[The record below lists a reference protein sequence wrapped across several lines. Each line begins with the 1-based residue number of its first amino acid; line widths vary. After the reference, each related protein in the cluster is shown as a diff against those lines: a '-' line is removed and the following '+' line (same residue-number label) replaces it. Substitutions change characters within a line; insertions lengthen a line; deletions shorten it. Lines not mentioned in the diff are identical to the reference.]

1 MTDNFDFKEKQLN
14 FGRYFRL
21 TLMQSKMILL
31 IVMIGTFIGVAVYLA
46 SEKTYKVSSLL
57 QVYPTNN
64 ISGPKQSISFDL
76 FNTSDTNLDNLIKLY
91 TSRSNILNLTKNLAL
106 NTSVENLDGSE
117 IFEID
122 IFSYNNKTQYIKE
135 IFLFKSV
142 ADGQEFELFDSE
154 KNFILKGKNGE
165 VYKDDSFEILITFS
179 SLSSNKYVEV
189 THYNPSRSFNLFKNK
204 IIVSASQE
212 QARFFSQEGL
222 LNIYMISNDYEKAK
236 KIIDEANR
244 IFIQDNIKAETEKA
258 RQVITFIENQ
268 MSLIKVV
275 LDGNKDKLSVFK
287 QNNKSLNVDLEVKA
301 ILAKISEIEQKI
313 SNSNLRIAQAQSTF
327 TQSNPLYINLV
338 SERDSLINQK
348 KEIEQKI
355 TDLPTAQQ
363 EFIDLSRDLETS
375 EMLYSELVNRRLNY
389 SLIEAS
395 TLGNIRVVDRAYLE
409 RKVGPNLDLIFIPFI
424 FSLILGIVFSIFRGI
439 FFLPIT
445 NPAEL
450 KDNDIGDDLVG
461 VFPFLEDVSS
471 TSNER
476 FTQALETSILNIK
489 TLISS
494 RLVDGQSLSFCKKI
508 VFTSPSAENGK
519 SFVSRNLAENLSKVG
534 NKVLLI
540 DIDLKRGDQHKF
552 FKRKPMTLNDFQNIS
567 ENNIEALKVKEN
579 LYLVPRLTR
588 IKSSFEYL
596 NSNIFSDKL
605 KTFETIFDYII
616 IDTAP
621 ILSVS
626 DTGLLASVADLNL
639 LIIRHELTKIN
650 EIKQSTNILEQ
661 LGKSFDGI
669 IYNGYE
675 RPSGYYGYYDLY
687 GDYSYRYY
695 AERYLYS
702 ETYEE
707 ND

>member
-1 MTDNFDFKEKQLN
+1 
-14 FGRYFRL
+14 
-21 TLMQSKMILL
+21 MQSKMILL
-31 IVMIGTFIGVAVYLA
+31 IAIIGSLIGLATYLA

-57 QVYPTNN
+57 QVFPTNN

-91 TSRSNILNLTKNLAL
+91 TSRSNILNLTRNLAL
-106 NTSVENLDGSE
+106 NTSVENLDDSE

-122 IFSYNNKTQYIKE
+122 IFSYNNKNQYLKE

-165 VYKDDSFEILITFS
+165 LYKDETFEILITFS
-179 SLSSNKYVEV
+179 SLSSNKYIEV
-189 THYNPSRSFNLFKNK
+189 SHHNPSRSFNLLKNQ
-204 IIVSASQE
+204 IIVSPSQE

-222 LNIYMISNDYEKAK
+222 LNIYMISSDYEKAK
-236 KIIDEANR
+236 KIINEANR

-287 QNNKSLNVDLEVKA
+287 KDNKSLNVDLEVKA
-301 ILAKISEIEQKI
+301 ILAKISEIEQRI
-313 SNSNLRIAQAQSTF
+313 SDSNLRIAQAESTF

-338 SERDSLINQK
+338 SEKDSLINQK
-348 KEIEQKI
+348 KEIEKKI
-355 TDLPTAQQ
+355 TDLPIAQQ

-395 TLGNIRVVDRAYLE
+395 TLGNIRVVDKAYLE

-424 FSLILGIVFSIFRGI
+424 LSLILGIIVSIFRGI
-439 FFLPIT
+439 FFLPVT

-450 KDNDIGDDLVG
+450 KDNDIRDELVG

-471 TSNER
+471 PHNER
-476 FTQALETSILNIK
+476 FTQAIETSILNIN
-489 TLISS
+489 TLFSS
-494 RLVDGQSLSFCKKI
+494 KLVDGQNLSSCKKI

-552 FKRKPMTLNDFQNIS
+552 FERKPMTLNDFQNIS
-567 ENNIEALKVKEN
+567 DNNIDALKVKEN
-579 LYLVPRLTR
+579 LYLVSRLTR

-596 NSNIFSDKL
+596 NSSIFSDKL
-605 KTFETIFDYII
+605 KLFESVFDYIV

-650 EIKQSTNILEQ
+650 EIKQSINILEQ

-702 ETYEE
+702 DTYEE